1 MALGAVASDIRR
13 MIVRQT
19 AVLVIIGVAIGLAG
33 GALIARA
40 SASVLFRVSPSDPV
54 TYGGV
59 AVLLGL
65 VALFAA
71 YFPVRRAVSVDPRWR
86 SATSR
91 LSAALLRAGSV
102 VSERPALD
110 AGEDCVSARL

>member
-1 MALGAVASDIRR
+1 
-13 MIVRQT
+13 MIVRCD
-19 AVLVIIGVAIGLAG
+19 GRPRDHRRVAIGLAG

-71 YFPVRRAVSVDPRWR
+71 HFPPPRRIGGSAVALR
-86 SATSR
+86 S
-91 LSAALLRAGSV
+91 
-102 VSERPALD
+102 E
-110 AGEDCVSARL
+110 